1 MAVGNRRSCRAV
13 FETNQKTVTPAA
25 RVGAK
30 SLQHVGFRP
39 AAGWSSGCT
48 SRAPMLRAL
57 LVAPLAVVAAADVAS
72 ACPGDSKDVT
82 TDEAPVAT
90 PCMTNVDFSAARRTF
105 ELRYALGAGATSRS
119 GTGHIGSVF
128 GSLELGYGLQ
138 FGGEEQAAYEVEV
151 SGGMTAEQL
160 AGDVSAAGLVTRLTG
175 RLGPAEMTP
184 ATFDEGR
191 GNIAWFPL
199 TMEIA
204 HVGEV
209 SARPRMAA
217 RPEVA
222 RALYDR
228 ERVSISTR
236 LVRVEGAGELPKDT
250 APGLTQPKKPTSWG
264 IDAITLHSEVDVAM
278 QNGTRVQTTVGGYMM
293 SVVEHVS
300 NMSVDFFGIEHQR
313 IDLPMGEP
321 TDLDVLWLL
330 RVNGVNPAT
339 GAQYYVGWGEAID
352 MPDRDSLAAKIDPE
366 QGSITIGGAGW
377 YAQREWGGWGLQYKR
392 EPFVSMTGA
401 AALEDRVSVEVFVP
415 KLLNLVVSGF
425 GAYTTRLVD
434 DELAHATTGGI
445 AVDASYTRKGFTS
458 KIGMEVGRT
467 FYSALDGALPED
479 AGFGASFGLS
489 IQHAGSR
496 TWMR

>member
-1 MAVGNRRSCRAV
+1 MHIA
-13 FETNQKTVTPAA
+13 PA
-25 RVGAK
+25 
-30 SLQHVGFRP
+30 
-39 AAGWSSGCT
+39 
-48 SRAPMLRAL
+48 MLRAL
-57 LVAPLAVVAAADVAS
+57 AVAPLAVAAASHSAA
-72 ACPGDSKDVT
+72 ACPGDAYDVT
-82 TDEAPVAT
+82 TDDAPVAK
-90 PCMTNVDFSAARRTF
+90 PCLTNVDFSVAHRSF
-105 ELRYALGAGATSRS
+105 EVRYGLGAGATSRS
-119 GTGHIGSVF
+119 GIGSVGTVF

-138 FGGEEQAAYEVEV
+138 FGGDEQPSYEIEV
-151 SGGMTAEQL
+151 SGGVTAQRL
-160 AGDVSAAGLVTRLTG
+160 AGDVSATGLVTELSG
-175 RLGPAEMTP
+175 RLGPAQM
-184 ATFDEGR
+184 AASLVDEGL

-199 TMEIA
+199 SMEVA
-204 HVGEV
+204 HTGEV

-236 LVRVEGAGELPKDT
+236 LVRVEGAGEKATDT
-250 APGLTQPKKPTSWG
+250 APGLTKPKKPTSWG

-278 QNGTRVQTTVGGYMM
+278 QNGTRVQTSVGGYMM

-300 NMSVDFFGIEHQR
+300 NMSIDIFGIEHQR

-321 TDLDVLWLL
+321 TDLDVLWMM
-330 RVNGVNPAT
+330 RVNGINPQT

-377 YAQREWGGWGLQYKR
+377 YAQREWGGWGMQYKR

-415 KLLNLVVSGF
+415 KLLNLVVSAF
-425 GAYTTRLVD
+425 GARTTRLVN
-434 DELAHATTGGI
+434 DELAHANTGGI

-467 FYSALDGALPED
+467 FYSALDGALPD
-479 AGFGASFGLS
+479 TAAFGASFGLS